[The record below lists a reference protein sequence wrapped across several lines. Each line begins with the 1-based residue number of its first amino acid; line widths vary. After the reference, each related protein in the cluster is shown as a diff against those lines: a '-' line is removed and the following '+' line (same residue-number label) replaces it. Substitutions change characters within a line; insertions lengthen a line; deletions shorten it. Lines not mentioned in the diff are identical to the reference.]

1 MFQIY
6 EEFIPIN
13 IRKKNYRTK
22 KGQRIFMDIFP
33 RKTYSWPT
41 GNSKCVQHHYSAEK
55 SKSQPQRY
63 HLIPV
68 RMATIKIQGLVFPGS
83 PEVKDLALPLL

>member
-13 IRKKNYRTK
+13 IRKENHPTK
-22 KGQRIFMDIFP
+22 KGERSFIDIFP
-33 RKTYSWPT
+33 RETYSWPT

-63 HLIPV
+63 HLIPL
-68 RMATIKIQGLVFPGS
+68 RMAKMKIQGLVFPGS
-83 PEVKDLALPLL
+83 PEVKDLALL